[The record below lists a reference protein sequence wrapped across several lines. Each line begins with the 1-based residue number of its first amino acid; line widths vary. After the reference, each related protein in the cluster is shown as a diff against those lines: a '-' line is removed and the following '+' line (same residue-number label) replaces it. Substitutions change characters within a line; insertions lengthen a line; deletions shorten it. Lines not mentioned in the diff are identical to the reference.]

1 MGHRTNLHIGWR
13 TEIEANNLIPINW
26 LPIFAPS
33 DLEFEDWGEDGTL
46 VSLVVNKETALTR
59 LFQFSDFLSTY
70 ESYRKYFR
78 PLDII
83 LAEIVALKQDEMITL
98 NISQFWQVDKSN
110 ANHTIL
116 NLGHFS
122 DIIVGDRQFEAP
134 DIDVLINRFS
144 MYKVKPVEKLS
155 EADKMHVL
163 FGTYWGDLDKEALYS
178 TRYFCDGYWQ
188 GEVAAESPAEFD
200 SSQINLESI
209 ALFDSVTDFLNSQQ

>member
-1 MGHRTNLHIGWR
+1 MGNRTNLHIGWN

-59 LFQFSDFLSTY
+59 LFQFGDFLKTY
-70 ESYRKYFR
+70 DSYKTFFR

-83 LAEIVALKQDEMITL
+83 LAEIMSLKKDEMITL
-98 NISQFWQVDKSN
+98 NISQFWNVDDRN
-110 ANHTIL
+110 ANNTIV
-116 NLGHFS
+116 NLQHFS
-122 DIIVGDRQFEAP
+122 DIIVGDRQFDAP

-155 EADKMHVL
+155 AADKMHVL

-178 TRYFCDGYWQ
+178 TPYFGEGYWQ
-188 GEVAAESPAEFD
+188 GDAVVKVVADFD
-200 SSQINLESI
+200 PSQLNLESI
-209 ALFDSVTDFLNSQQ
+209 ALFDSVTDFLNSQK